1 MRETV
6 SSGLASGQMLPTMDA
21 RLVLFGLG
29 TLTLACVSRAS
40 LLKPRSHGFSRFF
53 AWEVMLALTLLNAPG
68 WFRAPFALHQ
78 LISWVLLCA
87 SLVPLVL
94 GVTTLRRLGK
104 PDSTIRDAPQ
114 LMAFERTTQLVSD
127 GIYRYI
133 RHPLY
138 SSLLVLTWGIFF
150 KVPSVP
156 GGTLAIAATSLLM
169 LTAKRDEVE
178 CLEVFGKGY
187 REYMG
192 RTHMFIPYVF

>member
-1 MRETV
+1 
-6 SSGLASGQMLPTMDA
+6 MLPTMDA